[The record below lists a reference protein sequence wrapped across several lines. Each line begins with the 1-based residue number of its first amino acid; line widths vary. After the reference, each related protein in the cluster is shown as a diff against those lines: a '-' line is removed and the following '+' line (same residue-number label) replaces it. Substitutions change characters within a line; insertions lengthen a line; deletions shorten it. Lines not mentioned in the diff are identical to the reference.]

1 VNLNVHFARK
11 MTFPRNQ
18 SSFVIAV
25 DSCSPSDVLKDYVS
39 KPFGDKKRLV
49 TRSIKALLA
58 CMHRFFRKGTV
69 LECCRILPQEFEPDE
84 LFKCTKFLRAPV
96 QATPQPHQL
105 QNATASPEEYFRLLI
120 PYHEKRFKRLI
131 KVAQC
136 ITNFQHGE
144 SVDSHRV
151 YNAISI
157 PETPIARAEAI
168 FERIMSKQDTRTYR
182 YNLLYFSNAV
192 DQYNSL
198 QLEVSQGRSNKS
210 VAFDT
215 ISKGDKKKREI
226 ARRTYADA
234 CRYLELLETGGP
246 GSLLSMN
253 ATKSE

>member
-1 VNLNVHFARK
+1 
-11 MTFPRNQ
+11 
-18 SSFVIAV
+18 
-25 DSCSPSDVLKDYVS
+25 
-39 KPFGDKKRLV
+39 
-49 TRSIKALLA
+49 
-58 CMHRFFRKGTV
+58 MHRFFRKGTV

-105 QNATASPEEYFRLLI
+105 QNATTSPEEYFRPLI

-136 ITNFQHGE
+136 ITKFQHGE
-144 SVDSHRV
+144 SVDSHKV
-151 YNAISI
+151 YSAISI

-168 FERIMSKQDTRTYR
+168 FERIMSKQETINYR

-192 DQYNSL
+192 DQYDSL